1 MDIIQGV
8 VKDILLLL
16 IGALISGVGVFYF
29 QKRIE
34 VNNQRLLD
42 QESTKFARNYQ
53 KRVEALELLYK
64 EYVVFVNGFFELLKN
79 EDNEDLQ
86 KEVAS
91 KFSNFR
97 ELRNTNAIYL
107 SQGENAI
114 LFDVLSNSTFFMLCL
129 VVFIDM
135 PKEPLRQVVSAINQS
150 IKEMKLDILP
160 IKASN
165 LNKELLRDELRQC
178 VVKEG
183 EKIIELYRLASEGKD
198 D

>member
-8 VKDILLLL
+8 VKDILLLI

-91 KFSNFR
+91 KLSNFR

-107 SQGENAI
+107 SQGENTI